1 MAFNHD
7 LAAILLD
14 DRDRDFA
21 RFFAGRESEIGEF
34 KRALREAGRSKQA
47 VFRIF
52 QGAPGCGKTSLA
64 AHLESVC
71 GAEALFVQVG
81 IEDLASRDA
90 LAARVRAVAVRAP
103 PMWSKI
109 AANALESLGSSLKM
123 PPIAQAGDSLAGRAE
138 RSSTIVLH
146 LDEAQ
151 VVDATVAT
159 VLGGLHSRGMDV
171 PAVCLCTGLSH
182 TEDAIRALA
191 GMSRLA
197 EEATTNMG
205 RMDDAECIESTL
217 AMLTAL
223 RADGDELDRH
233 RVASRVAELSLGWPQ
248 HLHCAQQALCR
259 ELVRTGG
266 AIEEARTKAVRKES
280 ERRRFRYYE
289 ARVRGTALAEWPE
302 LTAGVADAVHRHK
315 PRLKRKLFEMCLSE
329 IERQRLREHPAFDV
343 HPRDFV
349 DLMVTKGV
357 VAYAPDGR
365 LEMAIP
371 SMAKWLAERH

>member
-7 LAAILLD
+7 LATILLD

-21 RFFAGRESEIGEF
+21 RFFAGRESEIGKF
-34 KRALREAGRSKQA
+34 GRALREAGRSRQA

-64 AHLESVC
+64 MHLESVC

-90 LAARVRAVAVRAP
+90 LAARVRAVAVHAAP
-103 PMWSKI
+103 IWSKI
-109 AANALESLGSSLKM
+109 ASNALEALGSGLKM
-123 PPIAQAGDSLAGRAE
+123 PPIAAAGDSLAGRAE

-151 VVDATVAT
+151 IVDSTVAT
-159 VLGGLHSRGMDV
+159 VLAGLHSRGMDV

-191 GMSRLA
+191 GLSRLA
-197 EEATTNMG
+197 EDATTNMG
-205 RMDDAECIESTL
+205 RMDDGECIESTL
-217 AMLTAL
+217 AMLLAL
-223 RADGDELDRH
+223 RTGGDDDSRH
-233 RVASRVAELSLGWPQ
+233 RAASRVAELSLGWPQ

-266 AIEEARTKAVRKES
+266 VIEEVQMEAVRKES
-280 ERRRFRYYE
+280 DRRRFRYYE

-302 LTAGVADAVHRHK
+302 LTASVADYVQRHK
-315 PRLKRKLFEMCLSE
+315 PQLKRQLLEMCLSE

-343 HPRDFV
+343 HPQDFV

-365 LEMAIP
+365 LDMAIP
-371 SMAKWLAERH
+371 SMAKWLAERC